1 MSYKNEKLVKFI
13 EDFKRKPSSEGI
25 AAIANVLRNS
35 QLYAVALWDK
45 EPEKDEKGQ
54 LVFSA
59 DTQLQLMIVQD
70 AEGNYYFPMF
80 TELEKVQFLK
90 EGQKA
95 LLLSFE
101 QMMSFIEMAK
111 DHVCG
116 ILVDQKY
123 PIETKF
129 LQTILHMK
137 FKNLQTN
144 TIRKGD
150 HFQVREPFVDISEM
164 QEALQNVCSEI
175 AGIRSVYIKERLV
188 KGKPSHW
195 LFIVEADEEN
205 PLYFQTIGK
214 ALIGKT
220 NNKELEFIF
229 SSAKVAQEMIQNSE
243 PIYIR

>member
-1 MSYKNEKLVKFI
+1 MGYKNEKLIKAI
-13 EDFKRKPSSEGI
+13 KGFKEKPSSEGI
-25 AAIANVLRNS
+25 AAIANALRNN

-45 EPEKDEKGQ
+45 EPEKNEKGQ

-70 AEGNYYFPMF
+70 AEGKYYFPMY
-80 TELEKVQFLK
+80 TELEKVQLLK

-101 QMMSFIEMAK
+101 QMMSFVEMAK

-116 ILVDQKY
+116 ILVDQTY
-123 PIETKF
+123 PIENKF
-129 LQTILHMK
+129 LQTTLHIK

-144 TIRKGD
+144 TIHKGD
-150 HFQVREPFVDISEM
+150 HFQVRNPFVDISEM
-164 QEALQNVCSEI
+164 KKALQKVCSEI

-195 LFIVEADEEN
+195 FFIVEADEEN

-214 ALIGKT
+214 ALVGKT

-229 SSAKVAQEMIQNSE
+229 SSAKVAQDMMQDTE
-243 PIYIR
+243 PMYRR